1 MKGVIKGLLAEEL
14 ENSLN
19 MRREYEAVLR
29 RLPKGCF
36 VRKVI
41 HGHPYYYVVER
52 KKNKVVYQY
61 IGHPSNEELKK
72 AEEIKKKRA
81 QYRHLLS
88 RVKKQIK
95 FLRGT
100 LRGKEPI

>member
-1 MKGVIKGLLAEEL
+1 MRGVIKGLLAEEL
-14 ENSLN
+14 KNSLS
-19 MRREYEAVLR
+19 MKKEYEAALR

-41 HGHPYYYVVER
+41 HGHPYYYFAER
-52 KKNKVVYQY
+52 KGEKVVYRYQ
-61 IGHPSNEELKK
+61 GRPCPSVLKK
-72 AEEIKKKRA
+72 AEDIKKKRA
-81 QYRHLLS
+81 QYRQLLS

-95 FLRGT
+95 YLRGA

>member
-1 MKGVIKGLLAEEL
+1 MRGVIKGLLAEEL
-14 ENSLN
+14 KNSLK
-19 MRREYEAVLR
+19 MQKKYESALR

-41 HGHPYYYVVER
+41 HGRPYYYFAER
-52 KKNKVVYQY
+52 KGLKVIYRY
-61 IGHPSNEELKK
+61 KGNPSPEDLKK
-72 AEEIKKKRA
+72 ADDIKKKRA
-81 QYRHLLS
+81 QYRRLLS

-95 FLRGT
+95 FLRGA